1 ENDMATTEIKALDQF
16 SHGRLS
22 MAAGD
27 TETIELIEARELAK
41 AGLVEI
47 VDDAPAVAPE
57 PEPAEAA
64 GDTET
69 IDSSTKMGDEPENKM
84 ADAPMNKTS
93 KSKAK

>member
-27 TETIELIEARELAK
+27 TETIELVEARELAK

-47 VDDAPAVAPE
+47 VKGAHASVQAREPVPQAETVDAHEVE
-57 PEPAEAA
+57 TKMAEAP
-64 GDTET
+64 
-69 IDSSTKMGDEPENKM
+69 KNKM
-84 ADAPMNKTS
+84 ADDAMNKNS

>member
-1 ENDMATTEIKALDQF
+1 MATTKILARDQF

-27 TETIELIEARELAK
+27 TETIELVEARDLEK

-47 VDDAPAVAPE
+47 VEDTPLLAPE
-57 PEPAEAA
+57 VATALAA

-69 IDSSTKMGDEPENKM
+69 IERGTKMTDEHENKM

>member
-1 ENDMATTEIKALDQF
+1 MATTEIKALDQF

-27 TETIELIEARELAK
+27 TDTIELVEAHELAK

-47 VDDAPAVAPE
+47 VEDTPAPAQEADCAP
-57 PEPAEAA
+57 AA
-64 GDTET
+64 GDTGAVEGG
-69 IDSSTKMGDEPENKM
+69 TKMDAAPENKM
-84 ADAPMNKTS
+84 ADEPMNKTS

>member
-1 ENDMATTEIKALDQF
+1 MAVTKIKAIDQF

-27 TETIELIEARELAK
+27 TDTIELVEAHELAK

-47 VDDAPAVAPE
+47 VKE
-57 PEPAEAA
+57 RHTPAEASEPTPQAEAADSRDA
-64 GDTET
+64 GA
-69 IDSSTKMGDEPENKM
+69 KMAAAPENKM
-84 ADAPMNKTS
+84 DDAALNKTH